1 MIAMAAKDGGAG
13 SLHVAREEDVDVCAL
28 NDNAYLIQAGHGRFA
43 EIYSLQADLSE
54 YGVLRSLHE
63 RCRNGDHYMA
73 RTYIMPS
80 ITANLYISTSVCE
93 ISDGAA
99 GGRFYI
105 IKKSSCTEVSDLESA
120 LECTTYK
127 LHPKCQG
134 GSFYLASRS
143 GFFIIHSEDDTFCHT
158 ENLRSPP
165 TAPEILHE
173 DFRDGLYYYAND
185 NFFYVVKMDDDLG
198 LVHHRRTSLR
208 SAVRESEYIVPISG
222 SVAAFLKKQGMSH

>member
-80 ITANLYISTSVCE
+80 IIANLVISSPVYN

-143 GFFIIHSEDDTFCHT
+143 GFFIIHSEDNTFCHT

-173 DFRDGLYYYAND
+173 DFWDGLYYYAND

-198 LVHHRRTSLR
+198 LVYHRRTSLR
-208 SAVRESEYIVPISG
+208 SAVRENEYIVPISG